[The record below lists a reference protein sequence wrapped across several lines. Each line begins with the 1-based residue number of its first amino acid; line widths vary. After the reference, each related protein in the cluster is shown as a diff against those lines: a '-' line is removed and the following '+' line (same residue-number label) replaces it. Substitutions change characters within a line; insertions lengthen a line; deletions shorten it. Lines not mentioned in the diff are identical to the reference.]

1 MYKMNKVYKKYI
13 SSIEAL
19 FPVKGKA
26 EKKYLDNFKINVL
39 DYVEENNVTSMDV
52 LNDEFGTP
60 SEVVN
65 TYFSSVDTEYVVK
78 RVKHS
83 KWLKLSFIT
92 ILIAVVIGIGIYAA
106 ARVMEYIAFMEEKVA
121 ITDVTDNSVDVSEY
135 TEGQWKKYS
144 TITKFVEL
152 PVGEGQYIEEYKF
165 YTDDL
170 REIPRQLEYVVLD
183 DCRVAILDRW
193 GEQLL
198 ICDSNNNIQKIS
210 VDTSIENI
218 WCKNGQLYLADGE
231 NIVYEV
237 IGDTLVKNDNE
248 REDIKDF
255 TKEEELIWQDKEKS
269 TLSVIGKST
278 NGDIYTYENIYMI
291 TDAGLAVEN
300 AIRRYDSAGNILE
313 YAYFDSS
320 DCAREEE
327 DPVYIDNNGNIW
339 LMLCK
344 HNSINI
350 YLVTLGNADE
360 SIANEL
366 ANMRENYDDFMY
378 STAIDCEESGISL
391 NELKGKY
398 RDAYT
403 YDKTQIELGRN
414 TKFVT
419 TSRTLHL
426 KNADENDIIELTVT
440 ATFAY
445 DGNIARCIGIAP
457 DAKTYASGWT
467 IEKYE
472 TTNDVGKAMVTA
484 VFVHEGQ
491 DGDAKK
497 YTSSVTIYCGP
508 NGKIH

>member
-1 MYKMNKVYKKYI
+1 MNKVYKKYI

-39 DYVEENNVTSMDV
+39 DYIEENNVTSIEV
-52 LNDEFGTP
+52 LNDEFGNP

-65 TYFSSVDTEYVVK
+65 AYFSSVDTEYVVK

-83 KWLKLSFIT
+83 KWLKLCFIT
-92 ILIAVVIGIGIYAA
+92 ILIAVLIGLAIYAG
-106 ARVMEYIAFMEEKVA
+106 VKIMEYIAFMEEKVT
-121 ITDVTDNSVDVSEY
+121 ITEVTENSVDVSEY

-152 PVGEGQYIEEYKF
+152 PVGDGQYIDGYNVL
-165 YTDDL
+165 TDDS
-170 REIPRQLEYVVLD
+170 RDVPRQLEYVVLD

-193 GEQLL
+193 GKQLL
-198 ICDSNNNIQKIS
+198 ICDSNNNIQKLS
-210 VDTSIENI
+210 VDTSINKI
-218 WCKNGQLYLADGE
+218 YCQNGQVYLTDTDNKA
-231 NIVYEV
+231 YEV
-237 IGDTLVKNDNE
+237 LGDILVNSDTVKIDQ
-248 REDIKDF
+248 KDF
-255 TKEEELIWQDKEKS
+255 TNEEELIWQDKENA
-269 TLSVIGKST
+269 TVSVVGKST
-278 NGDIYTYENIYMI
+278 SGDIYTYENLYLM
-291 TDAGLAVEN
+291 TDAGLSLEN
-300 AIRRYDSAGNILE
+300 AIRRYDSQGNIIE
-313 YAYFDSS
+313 YAYFDSA
-320 DCAREEE
+320 DCVREQEN
-327 DPVYIDNNGNIW
+327 PVYIDNNGNIW

-344 HNSINI
+344 GDSII
-350 YLVTLGNADE
+350 VYLVTLGNADE

-366 ANMRENYDDFMY
+366 ANMRGSYDDFM
-378 STAIDCEESGISL
+378 SSVAIDCNESGISL

-414 TKFVT
+414 TRFVT

-426 KNADENDIIELTVT
+426 KNSNENDIVELTVT
-440 ATFAY
+440 VTFAY
-445 DGNIARCIGIAP
+445 DGTIARCIGVAP
-457 DAKTYASGWT
+457 DAKTYASGWK

-484 VFVHEGQ
+484 VFIHEGQ
-491 DGDAKK
+491 DGDAKR

>member
-1 MYKMNKVYKKYI
+1 MKKVYKKYI

-65 TYFSSVDTEYVVK
+65 AYFSSVDTEYVVK

-92 ILIAVVIGIGIYAA
+92 ILIAALIGLAIYASVK
-106 ARVMEYIAFMEEKVA
+106 VMEYIAFMEEKVA
-121 ITDVTDNSVDVSEY
+121 ITDVTENSVDVSEY

-152 PVGEGQYIEEYKF
+152 PVGDGQYIDGYYV
-165 YTDDL
+165 YTDDN
-170 REIPRQLEYVVLD
+170 RDVPRQLEYVVLD

-193 GEQLL
+193 GKQLL
-198 ICDSNNNIQKIS
+198 ICDGNNNIQKLSI
-210 VDTSIENI
+210 DTSINKI
-218 WCKNGQLYLADGE
+218 WCQNGHAYLTDTA
-231 NIVYEV
+231 NRAYEV
-237 IGDTLVKNDNE
+237 LGDALVE
-248 REDIKDF
+248 SDIDKIELKDF
-255 TKEEELIWQDKEKS
+255 TKEEELIWQDKENATVS
-269 TLSVIGKST
+269 IVGKST
-278 NGDIYTYENIYMI
+278 NGDIYTYENLYLM
-291 TDAGLAVEN
+291 TDSGLSLEN
-300 AIRRYDSAGNILE
+300 AIRRYDSEGNIIE

-320 DCAREEE
+320 DCVK
-327 DPVYIDNNGNIW
+327 DQDNPVHIDNNGNIW

-344 HNSINI
+344 GNSINV

-366 ANMRENYDDFMY
+366 AIMKENYDDFMY

-426 KNADENDIIELTVT
+426 KNSNENDIVELTVT

-491 DGDAKK
+491 DGEAKK